1 MKWRC
6 MERDEL
12 REDWAGDKD
21 LNDGVEEAD
30 PKDDLPP
37 VAAQDVLLK
46 EAGRDL
52 SEGPTHVGPQAFGR
66 LIRYLE

>member
-1 MKWRC
+1 M
-6 MERDEL
+6 
-12 REDWAGDKD
+12 
-21 LNDGVEEAD
+21 EEAD